1 MMKNTIKQ
9 KQTFEIGN
17 RVEVI
22 DDFIIGT
29 IVDLHGSYA
38 DVEFSTAG
46 GGGCLPFE
54 LTELTHCK

>member
-1 MMKNTIKQ
+1 MTNIVKPKRAF
-9 KQTFEIGN
+9 KVGD

-29 IVDLHGSYA
+29 IVELHGSYA
-38 DVEFSTAG
+38 DIEFSTAG

-54 LTELTHCK
+54 LMELTHCE